1 MQLRR
6 TIARTILPVAFA
18 AFIAAGCGGE
28 NGVLGVGGIPDDSF
42 CSVDGVGLKKTTFDE
57 LVDSAKQQYKDNGRD
72 FPKKG
77 TDEYDQL
84 RSQAVEFL
92 VQQQLTNNEA
102 EQFGLKVSDKD
113 VDKGVDELKKQ
124 YFEGD
129 EKKFKEEL
137 KRSGY
142 TEDRVRE
149 DIRNKELS
157 EKLFKKVTSD
167 IKISDKD
174 AQKYFDE
181 NKDQFVTKESREVA
195 HILVKTKA
203 EADAIYAQ
211 VKGGDEKVF
220 ARLAKAESQDP
231 GSKETGGVLTGGVQR
246 GQTVPEFDKTAFALK
261 TGETSQPVKTS
272 FGFHVIQARGDVKPE
287 EKQSFKDVEKQIKD
301 QLKSEKESERF
312 QEWQEDVRTDAEDS
326 VECKDGYVWSQTV
339 DETET
344 QAPAPEEAPE
354 EDADADDSKDADKD
368 AKDDEGAKGD
378 DAQADEG
385 DAKSDEKDA
394 DAPEGADADAGATEK
409 ADDEK

>member
-18 AFIAAGCGGE
+18 AFIAAGCGGD
-28 NGVLGVGGIPDDSF
+28 NGVLGIGGIPDDSF
-42 CSVDGVGLKKTTFDE
+42 CSVDGVGLKKTAFNE
-57 LVDSAKQQYKDNGRD
+57 LVESAEQQYKDNGRD

-92 VQQQLTNNEA
+92 VQQQLTNNQA
-102 EQFGLKVSDKD
+102 EKFGLKVSDKD
-113 VDKGVDELKKQ
+113 VDKGVDDLKKQ

-142 TEDRVRE
+142 TEDRVRD
-149 DIRNKELS
+149 DIKNKEMS

-174 AQKYFDE
+174 AQKYFDD

-195 HILVKTKA
+195 HILVKTKK

-220 ARLAKAESQDP
+220 AKLAKAKTQDP
-231 GSKETGGVLTGGVQR
+231 GSKESGGVLPGGVQR
-246 GQTVPEFDKTAFALK
+246 GQTVPEFDKMAFALK
-261 TGETSQPVKTS
+261 NGQTSAPVKTS
-272 FGFHVIQARGDVKPE
+272 FGYHVIQARGDVKPE
-287 EKQSFKDVEKQIKD
+287 KKQSFKEVSKQIKD

-326 VECKDGYVWSQTV
+326 VKCKKGYVWSQTV
-339 DETET
+339 EETQPTETALETE
-344 QAPAPEEAPE
+344 ASE
-354 EDADADDSKDADKD
+354 EDAKADDKD
-368 AKDDEGAKGD
+368 AKADDK
-378 DAQADEG
+378 
-385 DAKSDEKDA
+385 DAKADDKDA
-394 DAPEGADADAGATEK
+394 KADDKDAKADDRDAKADDKDAK